1 MRDATA
7 WLSVEGGGSGR
18 SSFCAESL
26 CHGRNKAARRNGL
39 EKEVKRVKMTV
50 AYDGTNYKGWQVQ
63 PNGITIEEVLNRHLS
78 SLLGEEIA
86 VTGASRTDSGVHSL
100 GNVAIFDTT
109 TRMPAD
115 KISFA
120 LNPILPY
127 VRVE

>member
-1 MRDATA
+1 M
-7 WLSVEGGGSGR
+7 
-18 SSFCAESL
+18 
-26 CHGRNKAARRNGL
+26 

-100 GNVAIFDTT
+100 GNVAIFAGDTAT
-109 TRMPAD
+109 ITAVHVTKWGKMYDLHLAQQGN
-115 KISFA
+115 
-120 LNPILPY
+120 LNVFDSVIGEIL
-127 VRVE
+127 ESD

>member
-1 MRDATA
+1 M
-7 WLSVEGGGSGR
+7 
-18 SSFCAESL
+18 
-26 CHGRNKAARRNGL
+26 

-109 TRMPAD
+109 TRIPARFLRTGTRA
-115 KISFA
+115 IRTAARHMSTAF
-120 LNPILPY
+120 
-127 VRVE
+127 